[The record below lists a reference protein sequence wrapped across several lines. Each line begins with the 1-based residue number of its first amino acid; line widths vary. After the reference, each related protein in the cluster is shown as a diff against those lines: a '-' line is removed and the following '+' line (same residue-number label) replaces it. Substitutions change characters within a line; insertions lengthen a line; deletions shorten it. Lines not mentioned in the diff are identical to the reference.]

1 MKKFLLV
8 AVCFAMALSSC
19 IKDNVSESLD
29 ETRKAYAEKLRAEAA
44 LTTAEAEALKL
55 ISEAEAA
62 LLTAEAEAK
71 KIQNQILDIER
82 QLAELDLEYAKAE
95 LELKLAE
102 LEAQM
107 AQLESI
113 MAVAAAEAEAALL
126 DAQAALN
133 EAKAD
138 FIASV
143 EMLEAVEAARLV
155 GLFNAYTDA
164 VEELIEAKADVTARK
179 ATLASVENELV
190 DAEEY
195 RDEVIAEIDEE
206 IAECQRAIAIFE
218 RAIEIVK
225 KYQGATVAEI
235 EAALVELELEGLD
248 LRKAAEAVSKE
259 ANELAEALEFLYPEV
274 HPFYEYLNSNPLDLY
289 EVRIVDGEPWYG
301 YAVLNDDPLT
311 ASKEYDF
318 VPLYTC
324 YYAEILN
331 EMYYV
336 YEYYEYPVYAAEA
349 TLVEKTY
356 EDQVFA
362 WEYNEAVSLGK
373 YNAENIAKYA
383 EYLVENQAD
392 FAEYIETSKAEIADN
407 KAKTPYFKGATEKAM
422 AWAEAQAAYDALV
435 ADTTKPMNYSTGD
448 KTTYGKYLD
457 AQMAYEGGV
466 TYHPMNGMP
475 IEVEGAKDVEDAAK
489 EAKDDAD
496 AAAAE
501 AKAAYE
507 AAKKAAEAA
516 GATDAQKEA
525 AKDAEKAY
533 NEAKRAAEYANDE
546 YVIAQAKAKDA
557 KAAYEAAEKALN
569 AEIAKVEPAA
579 EAVETAKHA
588 YDIYYKQYA
597 SNLGVDQYAGKWVM
611 DEQTWEEYYVE
622 VDAAATYEMWANQ
635 YEGQLE
641 YIADLETSLARY
653 ENEYAEIIAVD
664 AEAIAEFLAIA
675 EELSAD
681 EAEYLAA
688 FNEAYKAAV
697 EAALD
702 QEIAWFKYDLVVEQY
717 DALYETVGDAEL
729 VEEELEAYA
738 EYIEEI
744 NDEIKDLEAEKVEAA
759 DLATYEDAIE
769 FAKMR
774 LEVAEAAVEFYTARA
789 EAAEA
794 AWKNAE

>member
-19 IKDNVSESLD
+19 IKD
-29 ETRKAYAEKLRAEAA
+29 ETSASVDRIYDAYAQKLSAEAA
-44 LTTAEAEALKL
+44 LTQAEAEALKL

-62 LLTAEAEAK
+62 LLAAEAEAM
-71 KIQNQILDIER
+71 KIQNQILDIQR
-82 QLAELDLEYAKAE
+82 QLAEVELEYAKAE
-95 LELKLAE
+95 LEVKLAE
-102 LEAQM
+102 LEAKLVALQATM
-107 AQLESI
+107 EKA
-113 MAVAAAEAEAALL
+113 AVEAEAALL
-126 DAQAALN
+126 EAQAALN
-133 EAKAD
+133 EAKAN
-138 FIASV
+138 FIESV

-164 VEELIEAKADVTARK
+164 VEELIEAKTDVTARK

-195 RDEVIAEIDEE
+195 RDEVLAEIDEE

-248 LRKAAEAVSKE
+248 LRKAAEATSE
-259 ANELAEALEFLYPEV
+259 EDNELADALEAMYPEV
-274 HPFYEYLNSNPLDLY
+274 HPFYEYLDSNPLGLY

-311 ASKEYDF
+311 QSKEYEF
-318 VPLYTC
+318 IPLYTC
-324 YYAEILN
+324 YYAEIFN
-331 EMYYV
+331 EMYYE

-362 WEYNEAVSLGK
+362 WEYNEAVSLGA

-383 EYLVENQAD
+383 EYV
-392 FAEYIETSKAEIADN
+392 KAELAESASYLEVMEKQIAELE
-407 KAKTPYFKGATEKAM
+407 AQLPYFKGVTEKAM
-422 AWAEAQAAYDALV
+422 AWAEAEAAYEALV
-435 ADTTKPMNYSTGD
+435 ADTTEPMDYSTGE
-448 KTTYGKYLD
+448 KTTYGIYCD
-457 AQMAYEGGV
+457 AKAAYEGGFV
-466 TYHPMNGMP
+466 VNQFGWEE
-475 IEVEGAKDVEDAAK
+475 EVVGAKQVEEAAK
-489 EAKDDAD
+489 AAKDAAD

-501 AKAAYE
+501 AKTAYE

-525 AKDAEKAY
+525 AKAAEKAY
-533 NEAKRAAEYANDE
+533 NEAKRAADWANEE

-557 KAAYEAAEKALN
+557 KAALDAAEKAYNEAL
-569 AEIAKVEPAA
+569 ALVEPAA
-579 EAVETAKHA
+579 EAVVLAKHA
-588 YDIYYKQYA
+588 YDIYFKQYCTG
-597 SNLGVDQYAGKWVM
+597 LGFPQYGWDD
-611 DEQTWEEYYVE
+611 DETTCTGAATFDFVSGQYENFVVGTVEFNKAYYDNAKAEYEAMVE
-622 VDAAATYEMWANQ
+622 V
-635 YEGQLE
+635 
-641 YIADLETSLARY
+641 ADLEF
-653 ENEYAEIIAVD
+653 AEIIATLD
-664 AEAIAEFLAIA
+664 
-675 EELSAD
+675 ELSAD
-681 EAEYLAA
+681 EAEYIAA
-688 FNEAYKAAV
+688 FNEALKAAA

-702 QEIAWFKYDLVVEQY
+702 AEIAWFKYELVAEQY
-717 DALYETVGDAEL
+717 EALYETVGDAEL
-729 VEEELEAYA
+729 VEEELEYYA
-738 EYIEEI
+738 ETIEEI

-759 DLATYEDAIE
+759 DLATYEDAVE

-774 LEVAEAAVEFYTARA
+774 LEAAEAAVEFYTARA

-794 AWKNAE
+794 AWKDAE